1 MRVRGVRQHSVPS
14 QSHARQGAPHPRATV
29 VANSACVSPL
39 LPTPHSTAEDCIQ
52 DEHECIQPP
61 YWHARHIRTHRRTDT
76 RTYCTCAAI
85 RCCRFSLYS
94 LCSVDSVANGYMWL
108 PLETKGEAPS
118 ARWRH
123 SASVVQNE
131 GGEPGPAAVRA
142 MTSLTVLLY
151 IGEEVLVVLGGR
163 SPRGE
168 VLSDC
173 HQLHLP
179 TLSWS
184 KVSQHHTEH
193 RVR

>member
-1 MRVRGVRQHSVPS
+1 
-14 QSHARQGAPHPRATV
+14 
-29 VANSACVSPL
+29 
-39 LPTPHSTAEDCIQ
+39 
-52 DEHECIQPP
+52 
-61 YWHARHIRTHRRTDT
+61 
-76 RTYCTCAAI
+76 
-85 RCCRFSLYS
+85 
-94 LCSVDSVANGYMWL
+94 MWL

-131 GGEPGPAAVRA
+131 RGEPGPAAVRA

-168 VLSDC
+168 VLSNC

-184 KVSQHHTEH
+184 KVNQHHTEH
-193 RVR
+193 RVH